1 MAKEKFRL
9 AKEKLGLGEKAIET
23 PELLIKKNIMAW
35 DNTMIQLS
43 NISYVSSSEVES
55 LNFPFLAV
63 LLILAGLFLLNSS
76 ELLSIILV
84 IAGAVWLFYWYQ
96 ENERRKRC
104 TILTIRMNSG
114 NNLYFTFSNRAFLTK
129 VMNVLA
135 YIIVNGTDRQVSI
148 NMTNCEISG
157 NAQVLTD
164 GIF

>member
-1 MAKEKFRL
+1 MAKEKF
-9 AKEKLGLGEKAIET
+9 GLGEKTIET
-23 PELLIKKNIMAW
+23 PSLLIKKNIMAW

-43 NISYVSSSEVES
+43 NISYVSSSDVAS
-55 LNFPFLAV
+55 LSFPVLAA
-63 LLILAGLFLLNSS
+63 LLILAGLLLLKSSAFLAIVLM
-76 ELLSIILV
+76 
-84 IAGAVWLFYWYQ
+84 IAGAAWLFFWYQ
-96 ENERRKRC
+96 ENERRKTC
-104 TILTIRMNSG
+104 AILTIRMNSG